1 MSPLS
6 ESFEFI
12 IGLPDI
18 DSLTLKFKDT
28 TEQLKNIGRVCDN
41 LRKSQEKV
49 EDSSYKSVLYNAKT
63 SIK

>member
-18 DSLTLKFKDT
+18 DSLTLKFKDK
-28 TEQLKNIGRVCDN
+28 TEQWEKHRQGLRQSAEES
-41 LRKSQEKV
+41 RKSRGFK
-49 EDSSYKSVLYNAKT
+49 L
-63 SIK
+63 